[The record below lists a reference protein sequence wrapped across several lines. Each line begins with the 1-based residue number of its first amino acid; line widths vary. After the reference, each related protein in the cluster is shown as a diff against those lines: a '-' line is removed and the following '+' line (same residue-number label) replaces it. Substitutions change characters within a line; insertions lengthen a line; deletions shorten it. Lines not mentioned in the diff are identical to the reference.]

1 MESKVIAERIEKEH
15 PSPSLHLDPP
25 ILAQVEQLLPN
36 SVGVLRPVWM
46 PKVPGALLNPPSAE
60 YFERT
65 RAETFGCSLAQ
76 LAKEKGGEEAWIE
89 ALPAFHELGDVIKA
103 KGGPFVMGETRE

>member
-1 MESKVIAERIEKEH
+1 MESKVIAQRIEKER
-15 PSPSLHLDPP
+15 PSPSLHLDSP
-25 ILAQVEQLLPN
+25 ILARVEQLLPK
-36 SVGVLRPVWM
+36 SVGGLRAVWM
-46 PKVPGALLNPPSAE
+46 PKIPEALLNPPSAE

-89 ALPAFHELGDVIKA
+89 TLPAFHELGKVIKA
-103 KGGPFVMGETRE
+103 NGGPFVMGETRE